1 MCHQTVGLIQGFIEE
16 AGIPTVGVSLL
27 KEVSLR
33 VAPTRTLW
41 VPFPMGFPMGEPLSP
56 ETQTKV
62 LLAALDLLDKS
73 SGRPILNEFHP

>member
-16 AGIPTVGVSLL
+16 AGIPTVGISLL

-62 LLAALDLLDKS
+62 LLAALDLLGRAS
-73 SGRPILNEFHP
+73 SAPILSDFSP